1 MTASVSTT
9 SLFSS
14 DGFSEVLYDRLQAVS
29 PAIGRLALYEFRY
42 ALDNLTPAEGW
53 GSIIPLQMSE
63 IEDKVHSL
71 AFFDG
76 IEIKPKVEG
85 KIVLD
90 KEILSLTNMLFVG
103 LVQGVYSVDWINQ
116 NFSFDP
122 RGFNFLVKPTYVTD
136 KVMAHLCGKPYREF
150 ERKQKSFENALY
162 VGYRDFEEANR
173 EIDNAF
179 INVVMQLIH
188 AKGTP
193 ILLAIAGPTAAGKT
207 EIVERLTHA
216 IQKEGK
222 RISSVEMD
230 NFLTDRDQ
238 REARGIGSLG
248 REALHFNLF
257 TRALHDLC
265 QGKPVSIPRYDFID
279 ATSSHDVDGNLKPGG
294 KPVAI
299 QPADIIFVEGNAPF
313 LYEEVADLI
322 GIKVV
327 YLTDDAVRLKRKWL
341 RDIDLRKKYD
351 PYYLRNRYFKEQY
364 PMAQKCYHPQLEKC
378 DIFVDTTN
386 AALWVT
392 STVQQNLR

>member
-1 MTASVSTT
+1 MTVSASTT

-14 DGFSEVLYDRLQAVS
+14 DGFSEVLYDKLQVIS

-42 ALDNLTPAEGW
+42 ALDNLTPIEGW
-53 GSIIPLQMSE
+53 GSISPLPVRE
-63 IEDKVHSL
+63 IEDEVHSL
-71 AFFDG
+71 AFFNG
-76 IEIKPKVEG
+76 IEIKPRIEG

-90 KEILSLTNMLFVG
+90 EQIKALTNMLLVG
-103 LVQGVYSVDWINQ
+103 LVKGIYSPEWINL

-136 KVMAHLCGKPYREF
+136 KVLAHLGGKPYREF
-150 ERKQKSFENALY
+150 ERKQKLFENALY

-173 EIDNAF
+173 EVDSAF
-179 INVVMQLIH
+179 IDVVMQLIQ
-188 AKGTP
+188 ARGTP

-207 EIVERLTHA
+207 EIVERLTQA

-294 KPVAI
+294 KPVTI
-299 QPADIIFVEGNAPF
+299 QPVDIIFVEGNAPF

-322 GIKVV
+322 AIKVV

-392 STVQQNLR
+392 SLVQQNLQ

>member
-294 KPVAI
+294 KPVTI

>member
-294 KPVAI
+294 KPVTI

-313 LYEEVADLI
+313 LYEEVAGLI

>member
-1 MTASVSTT
+1 MTASASST
-9 SLFSS
+9 SLYSP
-14 DGFSEVLYDRLQAVS
+14 DGFSEVLYEKLQAIS

-42 ALDNLTPAEGW
+42 ALDNLTPAGGW
-53 GSIIPLQMSE
+53 GGITPLPTSE
-63 IEDKVHSL
+63 IERKVHSL
-71 AFFDG
+71 AYFDG

-85 KIVLD
+85 RIVLD
-90 KEILSLTNMLFVG
+90 KEVRALTNMLLVG
-103 LVQGVYSVDWINQ
+103 LVQGVYSTEWINL

-122 RGFNFLVKPTYVTD
+122 RGFNFLVKPIYITE
-136 KVMAHLCGKPYREF
+136 KVLAHLGGKPYREF
-150 ERKQKSFENALY
+150 ERKQKAFENALY

-173 EIDNAF
+173 EIDTAF
-179 INVVMQLIH
+179 IDVVMQLIH
-188 AKGTP
+188 AKGAP
-193 ILLAIAGPTAAGKT
+193 VLLAIAGPTAAGKT

-248 REALHFNLF
+248 REALHFRLF
-257 TRALHDLC
+257 TQALHDLC
-265 QGKPVSIPRYDFID
+265 QGKTVSIPRYDFID
-279 ATSSHDVDGNLKPGG
+279 ATSSHDVEGNLKPGG

-386 AALWVT
+386 AALWIT
-392 STVQQNLR
+392 PAIQQILR

>member
-1 MTASVSTT
+1 MTASASTT

-14 DGFSEVLYDRLQAVS
+14 DGFSEILYEKLQAVS

-42 ALDNLTPAEGW
+42 ALDNLTPAAGW
-53 GSIIPLQMSE
+53 GSIFPLPMRE
-63 IEDKVHSL
+63 IEYKVHSL
-71 AFFDG
+71 AYFEG

-90 KEILSLTNMLFVG
+90 KEIRALTNMLLAG
-103 LVQGVYSVDWINQ
+103 LVQGVYSPEWINR

-122 RGFNFLVKPTYVTD
+122 RGFNFLVKPTYMTD
-136 KVMAHLCGKPYREF
+136 KALAHLGGKVHREF
-150 ERKQKSFENALY
+150 EKKQKAFESALY
-162 VGYRDFEEANR
+162 VGYRDFEEANQ
-173 EIDNAF
+173 DLDSAF
-179 INVVMQLIH
+179 IEVVMQLIR

-207 EIVERLTHA
+207 EIVERLTNA

-222 RISSVEMD
+222 HISSVEMD

-257 TRALHDLC
+257 TQALHDLC
-265 QGKPVSIPRYDFID
+265 QGKSVAIPRYDFID

-294 KPVAI
+294 KPVTI

-378 DIFVDTTN
+378 DIFIDTTN

-392 STVQQNLR
+392 PAVQQILR

>member
-294 KPVAI
+294 KPVTI

-392 STVQQNLR
+392 PAVQQILR

>member
-1 MTASVSTT
+1 MTASASTT

-14 DGFSEVLYDRLQAVS
+14 DGFSEVLYDKLQAVS

-53 GSIIPLQMSE
+53 GSITPLQMSE

-76 IEIKPKVEG
+76 IEIKPREEG

-90 KEILSLTNMLFVG
+90 KQIKALTNMLLVG
-103 LVQGVYSVDWINQ
+103 LVQGIYSPEWINP

-122 RGFNFLVKPTYVTD
+122 RGFNFLVKPTYITG
-136 KVMAHLCGKPYREF
+136 KVLVHLGGKPYREF

-173 EIDNAF
+173 EIDSAF
-179 INVVMQLIH
+179 IDVVMQLIR

-222 RISSVEMD
+222 SISSVEMD

-257 TRALHDLC
+257 TQALHDLC

-279 ATSSHDVDGNLKPGG
+279 ATSSHDVDGNLKPDG
-294 KPVAI
+294 KPVVI

-386 AALWVT
+386 AALWAT
-392 STVQQNLR
+392 SLVQQNLH

>member
-1 MTASVSTT
+1 MTPTTSTT
-9 SLFSS
+9 SLYSP
-14 DGFSEVLYDRLQAVS
+14 DGFSEILYEKLQAVS

-42 ALDNLTPAEGW
+42 ALDNLSPAQGW
-53 GSIIPLQMSE
+53 GSITPLPMRE
-63 IEDKVHSL
+63 IESRVHSL
-71 AFFDG
+71 AYFES

-90 KEILSLTNMLFVG
+90 KEIHALTNILFVG
-103 LVQGVYSVDWINQ
+103 LVKGDYSPEWINL

-122 RGFNFLVKPTYVTD
+122 RGFNFLVKPTYITD
-136 KVMAHLCGKPYREF
+136 KVVAHLGGKAFREF
-150 ERKQKSFENALY
+150 ERKQKAFENVLY
-162 VGYRDFEEANR
+162 VGYRDFEETNR
-173 EIDNAF
+173 EVDTAF
-179 INVVMQLIH
+179 IDVVMQLIH
-188 AKGTP
+188 ANGTP

-216 IQKEGK
+216 IQNEGK

-248 REALHFNLF
+248 KEALHFKLF
-257 TRALHDLC
+257 TQALHDLC
-265 QGKPVSIPRYDFID
+265 EGKPVSIPRYDFID

-294 KPVAI
+294 KPVTI
-299 QPADIIFVEGNAPF
+299 LPADIIFVEGNAPF

-322 GIKVV
+322 RIKVV
-327 YLTDDAVRLKRKWL
+327 YLTDDGVRLKRKWL

-392 STVQQNLR
+392 PAVQKKLR